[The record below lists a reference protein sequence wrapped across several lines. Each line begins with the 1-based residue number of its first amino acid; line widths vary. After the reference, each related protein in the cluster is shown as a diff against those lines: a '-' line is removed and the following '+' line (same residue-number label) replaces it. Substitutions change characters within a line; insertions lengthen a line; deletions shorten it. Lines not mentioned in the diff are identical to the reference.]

1 MSKMEEVEFKEE
13 QEEEGEEAQ
22 EAQPII
28 NNINLQLGD
37 IIQLDAPS
45 NSSLHDK
52 IYFIKYI
59 NQEKIVLINADKII
73 TLNITQLGKLEE
85 ESIANIILLSR
96 HKSPSF
102 VAQNNLEMK
111 KYISIYF
118 GEPIPKVLNGI
129 ITNIENDMIEI
140 TTLPTKDLLYIDF
153 AYSGIP
159 ENLNI
164 EKIIVREKL
173 DETKLLV
180 SQEEKVQSISSS
192 DDTEESYLN
201 QDNTQ
206 ELDYDLKVYTDKS
219 DLENIILDTIELGA
233 ELDDLEHEVN
243 VSEGEQ
249 RYSLDKQTNDYLDK
263 LINAYLPEQRTEE
276 VLNKIH
282 NEINYYIQLRNIY
295 SHFDANNNPSLIEDR
310 GQHYKHL
317 KEQLFNLNKKLYYIL
332 PVLSN
337 VRSLIINET
346 DETDDLQDN
355 DAYNYQHLGE
365 FIETLNTIAL
375 KWANNSSKEKINTYK
390 EHIKS
395 LIKLLDNYSNYSEQ
409 NINVNTQIEMVN
421 SIVDDFYNYSIFK
434 GELSKSR
441 FVIDVYSEGLNMLE
455 TYYINSKKFNKISK
469 LVPNDFVNI
478 IGFITLPLPLFN
490 FSKINS
496 PYTTICD
503 RANLNLNFIN
513 YHELLNKNTLY
524 NKYVLENYNK
534 DNFINSHATIH
545 DNKLLQTINNFN
557 IDESLDLPYLE
568 KMNYLLESF
577 IPTNSSFIKEYIS
590 TYKTNSLEYR
600 KYNLIEFIY
609 DLQALN
615 IDLYN
620 LHVTD
625 YKAIKKIINSNVDLY
640 KKNYKYEETNFS
652 NLIRTIKELADNS
665 ERGANIN
672 YSFSLLTKELKDELF
687 NFYKIAEEH
696 LNNTEELYSYMV
708 KIDSAEFF
716 MQSINKNI
724 MDLIVGNLL
733 ENFIKAYEK
742 EKDKTIEQER
752 EKDETKT
759 DAQQVSSKDILKGE
773 LDTLQNTCEKY
784 VLSKKYN
791 TLQSLE
797 NDNNKLIY
805 FDSIYDNTFYSILN
819 EYKTERTTM
828 DTKQFT
834 DFLGN
839 KLMTLMNL
847 TKPRAFREAKAIIDE
862 KREISDGD
870 YAILVDKGSN
880 KNYVYIRTNDVWII
894 DPKFED
900 NFYIESNQIFCDSNK
915 ACISKDDKCLT
926 LADAK
931 KENINKEV
939 DEILKNFESKYDL
952 SIEDIK
958 GKINTNYE
966 NSKARIQAINNINK
980 IKRETTNNYLLSL
993 EDPNIG
999 YEDKT
1004 ASPYIKLRDGIL
1016 KMKDIAFKYSTIKK
1030 FCLNFTREAIKDE
1043 SPYMLYCIKTGQP
1056 LIPLFLLKLA
1066 NAFINKMDF
1075 AKELDYICAEQ
1086 GTLSDD
1092 NNYWVDKYSGYIIK
1106 SIEFNNDEG
1115 YDDKGYKLQTRAVL
1129 ENEYTISPDAQVSE
1143 VVKSKSLNPNTQ
1155 IILNIVKAMSL
1166 MIGINIV
1173 HNHELI
1179 INNVLTIQN
1188 SSIPT
1193 KKQYDEILL
1202 KATKKEGKVKTMP
1215 SYEETYNSS
1224 LLLLT
1229 LTFIIYAIQI
1239 NIPSLN
1245 SKKTFPGCI
1254 KSFKGYPLD
1263 GEEDKTTIAYIAC
1276 VANKIKSS
1284 IQPWNSILKMSESTI
1299 IKKIEALIERYIIT
1313 NKDLAVHL
1321 NKKRSYLLSEEVAID
1336 AIPEYLSINNWH
1348 TFNPPLYDI
1357 KISSENI
1364 SPIDD
1369 GFKTT
1374 LYETFSR
1381 GEKNNIKETIESKA
1395 IFSSYYIIE
1404 KIQNV
1409 VKKNTPL
1416 LKNSNDNPFL
1426 ENACCNSSKNTNEYF
1441 ISEDNSIALSNKEV
1455 KFYNN
1460 ILNSIDLLTY
1470 APQLY
1475 NQENTKQ
1482 KIISQTTSFSEDLVY
1497 KAFIYFCNF
1506 ANLLPIDEELK
1517 GLCLDKPSNFDST
1530 KQLREMIESLKSEG
1544 KVYNFSSFVELIHI
1558 VSKKNIIH
1566 IATNYPIINNIEH
1579 MRILIEAYTQNS
1591 YYKLDDELITK
1602 LESLLDD
1609 FSIVSS
1615 ENLELRNFKNYLGKS
1630 IVGLKQ
1636 NILQIISKQ
1645 SNISKSDF
1653 AKFSQNLELTID
1665 VENTNF
1671 YQNYIINFLY
1681 VFPSIMLNKNVNY
1694 GAIPKHWK
1702 LSDIHNKDIYNIV
1715 QKYYNNINNF
1725 NARPELIVAF
1735 KIISNKCKI
1744 LLELMPVFLYNKFL
1758 VSDYSSSK
1766 TVKINSIFDEK
1777 VVILFYNYIFYT
1789 LYYELLTIN
1798 HSPEFLLEIQDLQ
1811 INDYD
1816 KDEFLKNS
1824 VNYILEYSSIMNNHY
1839 NLINNGYKKVKDKI
1853 NMAKEKEKDL
1863 ITDFLKNLSDEER
1876 EIENILKNNKLEK
1889 WNKGMQKGITQYVK
1903 ENYDE
1908 EREAL
1913 EKQAIKEK
1921 KLQQNNNVT
1930 AMNKELYDLAMDE
1943 QTTNDEAIDAE
1954 EYSMN
1959 NIPDDDDFD
1968 YDNDVDGDYANGPN
1982 EEYD

>member
-1 MSKMEEVEFKEE
+1 MSKLEQEE
-13 QEEEGEEAQ
+13 QEEEEQEEQ
-22 EAQPII
+22 EQEQEVQGSLLTS
-28 NNINLQLGD
+28 NIKLQLGD
-37 IIQLDAPS
+37 IIQFDAPT
-45 NSSLHDK
+45 NISLHDK
-52 IYFIKYI
+52 IYFIKFI
-59 NQEKIVLINADKII
+59 SQEKIVLINPEKII
-73 TLNITQLGKLEE
+73 TLNITPTGKLEE
-85 ESIANIILLSR
+85 ESIANILLLSR

-102 VAQNNLEMK
+102 VVQNNLEMK

-118 GEPIPKVLNGI
+118 GEPLPKVLNGI

-140 TTLPTKDLLYIDF
+140 TTLPDKDLLYIDF

-159 ENLNI
+159 EHLNI

-173 DETKLLV
+173 DETKLFV
-180 SQEEKVQSISSS
+180 SQEDKSKSFSSS
-192 DDTEESYLN
+192 DAIEESFLN
-201 QDNTQ
+201 QEDSQ
-206 ELDYDLKVYTDKS
+206 ELDYDLKAYTSKS
-219 DLENIILDTIELGA
+219 ELEDIIIDTIELGV

-276 VLNKIH
+276 VINQIH
-282 NEINYYIQLRNIY
+282 SELNYYKQLRTLY
-295 SHFDANNNPSLIEDR
+295 SNFDANNNPSLIEDR

-337 VRSLIINET
+337 VRNLIINET
-346 DETDDLQDN
+346 ENTEHLE
-355 DAYNYQHLGE
+355 DADSYNYQHLGE
-365 FIETLNTIAL
+365 FVETLNTIAL
-375 KWANNSSKEKINTYK
+375 NWANNSSKEKINNYK

-395 LIKLLDNYSNYSEQ
+395 LIGLLDNYSNYSEQ

-421 SIVDDFYNYSIFK
+421 SIVDDFYNYSMVK

-441 FVIDVYSEGLNMLE
+441 FMIDVYNDGLNMLE
-455 TYYINSKKFNKISK
+455 TYYVNNKKFNKISK

-496 PYTTICD
+496 PYTNICD
-503 RANLNLNFIN
+503 RANLNINFIN
-513 YHELLNKNTLY
+513 YHELLNKNTHY
-524 NKYVLENYNK
+524 NKYVLEDADK
-534 DNFINSHATIH
+534 SKFMNSHANIH
-545 DNKLLQTINNFN
+545 NNKLLQNINNFN
-557 IDESLDLPYLE
+557 IDESLELPYLE

-577 IPTNSSFIKEYIS
+577 IPTNSSFIKEYIT
-590 TYKTNSLEYR
+590 TYKPNSLENR
-600 KYNLIEFIY
+600 KYNLLEFVY
-609 DLQALN
+609 DLQGLN

-620 LHVTD
+620 LHIID
-625 YKAIKKIINSNVDLY
+625 YKNIRKIISSNIDLY
-640 KKNYKYEETNFS
+640 KKNYKYEEANFS
-652 NLIRTIKELADNS
+652 NLIRTIKEAAQNNS
-665 ERGANIN
+665 KESAIT

-687 NFYKIAEEH
+687 NFYKISEEQI
-696 LNNTEELYSYMV
+696 NNTEELYSYIV

-733 ENFIKAYEK
+733 ENFIKAYTKEK
-742 EKDKTIEQER
+742 EKT
-752 EKDETKT
+752 KDEEMSKT
-759 DAQQVSSKDILKGE
+759 STTEQVSSKDILKGE
-773 LDTLQNTCEKY
+773 LDTMETTCEKY

-805 FDSIYDNTFYSILN
+805 FDSIYDNTFYSIVN
-819 EYKTERTTM
+819 EYKTERSAM
-828 DTKQFT
+828 DTKQFL
-834 DFLGN
+834 DFLAN

-847 TKPRAFREAKAIIDE
+847 TKPRAFREAKAILDE

-870 YAILVDKGSN
+870 YAILVDKVSN
-880 KNYVYIRTNDVWII
+880 KNYVYLRTNDVWII

-900 NFYIESNQIFCDSNK
+900 NFYIQSNQIFCDSNK
-915 ACISKDDKCLT
+915 ECISKDSKCLS

-931 KENINKEV
+931 KGNVTKEV
-939 DEILKNFESKYDL
+939 DEILKNFENKYDL

-966 NSKARIQAINNINK
+966 NSKVRIQALININNKKHETIN
-980 IKRETTNNYLLSL
+980 TYLLSL
-993 EDPNIG
+993 EDPSVSQENKIV
-999 YEDKT
+999 
-1004 ASPYIKLRDGIL
+1004 SPYIKLRDGIL

-1030 FCLNFTREAIKDE
+1030 FCINFTRQAIKDE
-1043 SPYMLYCIKTGQP
+1043 VPFWLYCIKTGQP
-1056 LIPLFLLKLA
+1056 LMPLFLLKLA
-1066 NAFINKMDF
+1066 NVFINKQDF
-1075 AKELDYICAEQ
+1075 AKELDYICATQ

-1106 SIEFNNDEG
+1106 SIEFNTDEG
-1115 YDDKGYKLQTRAVL
+1115 YDEKGYKLYTSAVI
-1129 ENEYTISPDAQVSE
+1129 ENEYTINPDAQVSGLTKT
-1143 VVKSKSLNPNTQ
+1143 KSSNPNTQ
-1155 IILNIVKAMSL
+1155 IILNIVKSMCL

-1173 HNHELI
+1173 NNHELI

-1193 KKQYDEILL
+1193 KKQYDEIML
-1202 KATKKEGKVKTMP
+1202 KSTKKEGKVKAMP

-1229 LTFIIYAIQI
+1229 LTFLVYAIQI
-1239 NIPSLN
+1239 NIPTLK

-1263 GEEDKTTIAYIAC
+1263 GEEDKTTLAYIAC
-1276 VANKIKSS
+1276 IANKIKSS
-1284 IQPWNSILKMSESTI
+1284 IKPWNSILKMSESTI
-1299 IKKIEALIERYIIT
+1299 IKKMEALIERYIVS
-1313 NKDLAVHL
+1313 NKELAVYL
-1321 NKKRSYLLSEEVAID
+1321 NKKRAYLLSEEATTD
-1336 AIPEYLSINNWH
+1336 AIPDYLSINNWH

-1364 SPIDD
+1364 NALDD
-1369 GFKTT
+1369 GFKTK
-1374 LYETFSR
+1374 LFETFSR
-1381 GEKNNIKETIESKA
+1381 GEKNNIKELIESKA
-1395 IFSSYYIIE
+1395 IYSSCYIIE
-1404 KIQNV
+1404 KIQNI

-1426 ENACCNSSKNTNEYF
+1426 ENACCNSGKNTVDYF
-1441 ISEDNSIALSNKEV
+1441 TSEDNSILVDNKAV

-1460 ILNSIDLLTY
+1460 LLSSIDLLTY

-1475 NQENTKQ
+1475 NPQNTKQ
-1482 KIISQTTSFSEDLVY
+1482 KVISQTTSFSEELVY

-1517 GLCLDKPSNFDST
+1517 GLCLDKPLEFNST
-1530 KQLREMIESLKSEG
+1530 KTLREIIDSLKSQG
-1544 KVYNFSSFVELIHI
+1544 KVYNFSSFIELIHI
-1558 VSKKNIIH
+1558 ISKKNIIH
-1566 IATNYPIINNIEH
+1566 ITANYPIINNIEL

-1591 YYKLDDELITK
+1591 YYKLDDEFINK
-1602 LESLLDD
+1602 LESLLDN

-1615 ENLELRNFKNYLGKS
+1615 ENQELRSFKNFLGKS
-1630 IVGLKQ
+1630 VLLLKQ

-1665 VENTNF
+1665 VENMKF
-1671 YQNYIINFLY
+1671 YQNYIMNFLY
-1681 VFPSIMLNKNVNY
+1681 IFPSIMLNKNINY

-1702 LSDIHNKDIYNIV
+1702 LSDIHNKDIYNIM
-1715 QKYYNNINNF
+1715 QKYYNAINTF
-1725 NARPELIVAF
+1725 NARPELLLAF
-1735 KIISNKCKI
+1735 KLISNRCKI
-1744 LLELMPVFLYNKFL
+1744 LIELMPVFLYNKFL
-1758 VSDYSSSK
+1758 MSNYSSSK

-1777 VVILFYNYIFYT
+1777 VVMLFYSYIFFN
-1789 LYYELLTIN
+1789 LYNELLTVCET
-1798 HSPEFLLEIQDLQ
+1798 SEFLLELQNLQ

-1816 KDEFLKNS
+1816 KDEFMKNA
-1824 VNYILEYSSIMNNHY
+1824 VGYILEHSNIMNNHY
-1839 NLINNGYKKVKDKI
+1839 NLINNGYRKVKDKI

-1908 EREAL
+1908 EREAM

-1943 QTTNDEAIDAE
+1943 QTVNDEAIDAE
-1954 EYSMN
+1954 EYSMS

-1968 YDNDVDGDYANGPN
+1968 YDNGEDGDYANGPT
-1982 EEYD
+1982 EDYD

>member
-1 MSKMEEVEFKEE
+1 MSKVEEINDIEEVNKLEE
-13 QEEEGEEAQ
+13 QPQ
-22 EAQPII
+22 QSSKLTS
-28 NNINLQLGD
+28 NIKLQLGD
-37 IIQLDAPS
+37 IIQFDAPT
-45 NSSLHDK
+45 NTSLHDNT
-52 IYFIKYI
+52 YFIKFI
-59 NQEKIVLINADKII
+59 SEEKIVLINAEKII
-73 TLNITQLGKLEE
+73 TLNITPSGKLEE
-85 ESIANIILLSR
+85 ESIANILLLSR

-102 VAQNNLEMK
+102 IVQNGLEMK

-140 TTLPTKDLLYIDF
+140 TTLPEKDLLYIDF

-159 ENLNI
+159 EHLNI

-180 SQEEKVQSISSS
+180 SQEDKLKSGLTLDE
-192 DDTEESYLN
+192 TEETYFN
-201 QDNTQ
+201 QDTTQ
-206 ELDYDLKVYTDKS
+206 ELDYDLKVYSNTS
-219 DLENIILDTIELGA
+219 DLEAIVIDTIELGV
-233 ELDDLEHEVN
+233 ELDDLEHEIN
-243 VSEGEQ
+243 VSEDEQ

-276 VLNKIH
+276 VINKIH
-282 NEINYYIQLRNIY
+282 TEINYYKQLRYKY
-295 SHFDANNNPSLIEDR
+295 SYFDANNNPSLIEDK
-310 GQHYKHL
+310 GEHYKHL

-337 VRSLIINET
+337 VRNLIISENNGTEYL
-346 DETDDLQDN
+346 EDN
-355 DAYNYQHLGE
+355 DAYSYQQLGE
-365 FIETLNTIAL
+365 FIETLNTISL
-375 KWANNSSKEKINTYK
+375 NWANNSSKEKINNYK

-395 LIKLLDNYSNYSEQ
+395 LVQLLENYSNTSEQ
-409 NINVNTQIEMVN
+409 NINVNSQIEMVN
-421 SIVDDFYNYSIFK
+421 TIVDDFYNYSIVK

-455 TYYINSKKFNKISK
+455 TYYVNNKKFNKITK

-490 FSKINS
+490 FSKINT
-496 PYTTICD
+496 PYTNICD

-513 YHELLNKNTLY
+513 YHELLNKNTIY
-524 NKYVLENYNK
+524 NKYVLENSNK
-534 DNFINSHATIH
+534 ANYINSHSNIH
-545 DNKLLQTINNFN
+545 NNTLLQTINNFN
-557 IDESLDLPYLE
+557 IDESIDLPYLE
-568 KMNYLLESF
+568 KMNCLLESF
-577 IPTNSSFIKEYIS
+577 IPTNSSFIKEFTKI
-590 TYKTNSLEYR
+590 YKANSLENR

-625 YKAIKKIINSNVDLY
+625 YKNIKKIINSNIDLY
-640 KKNYKYEETNFS
+640 KKNYKYEEANFS
-652 NLIRTIKELADNS
+652 NFIRTIKDSAQNS

-672 YSFSLLTKELKDELF
+672 YSFGLLTKELKDELF
-687 NFYKIAEEH
+687 NFYKISEEQ
-696 LNNTEELYSYMV
+696 LNNNEELYSYIV

-742 EKDKTIEQER
+742 EKGK
-752 EKDETKT
+752 EKGKEKETETETEKE
-759 DAQQVSSKDILKGE
+759 VSSKDILKGD
-773 LDTLQNTCEKY
+773 LDIMQNTCEKY
-784 VLSKKYN
+784 VLSKKYT

-797 NDNNKLIY
+797 NDNSKLIY
-805 FDSIYDNTFYSILN
+805 FDSIYDNTFYSVLN

-828 DTKQFT
+828 DTKQFI
-834 DFLGN
+834 DFLAA

-847 TKPRAFREAKAIIDE
+847 TKPRAFREAKAIMDE
-862 KREISDGD
+862 KREIIDGD

-880 KNYVYIRTNDVWII
+880 KNYVYLRTNDIWVL

-900 NFYIESNQIFCDSNK
+900 NFYVESNQIFCDSNK
-915 ACISKDDKCLT
+915 ECISKDDKCVT

-931 KENINKEV
+931 KANVNKEV

-966 NSKARIQAINNINK
+966 NSKARIQALNIINRQ
-980 IKRETTNNYLLSL
+980 KRETTNTYLLSL
-993 EDPNIG
+993 EDSSIS
-999 YEDKT
+999 EESKIM
-1004 ASPYIKLRDGIL
+1004 SPYIKLRDGIL

-1030 FCLNFTREAIKDE
+1030 FCVNFTREAIKDE
-1043 SPYMLYCIKTGQP
+1043 IPYWLYCIKTGQP

-1066 NAFINKMDF
+1066 NVFINKMDF
-1075 AKELDYICAEQ
+1075 AKELDYICADQ

-1092 NNYWVDKYSGYIIK
+1092 NNYWVDKYTGYIIK
-1106 SIEFNNDEG
+1106 SIEFSSDEG
-1115 YDDKGYKLQTRAVL
+1115 YDEKGYKLQTNSTL
-1129 ENEYTISPDAQVSE
+1129 ESDYTINPDVQVTDLS
-1143 VVKSKSLNPNTQ
+1143 KTKSLNPNTQ
-1155 IILNIVKAMSL
+1155 IIINIVKSMTL

-1179 INNVLTIQN
+1179 INNVLSIQN

-1193 KKQYDEILL
+1193 KKQYEEIIL
-1202 KATKKEGKVKTMP
+1202 KSIKKEGKVKAMP

-1239 NIPSLN
+1239 NIPSLK

-1263 GEEDKTTIAYIAC
+1263 GEEDKTTLAYIAC
-1276 VANKIKSS
+1276 IANKIKSS

-1299 IKKIEALIERYIIT
+1299 IKKMEALLERYIIP
-1313 NKDLAVHL
+1313 NKELAIHL
-1321 NKKRSYLLSEEVAID
+1321 NKKREYILSEDVAVD

-1364 SPIDD
+1364 TTIDD

-1381 GEKNNIKETIESKA
+1381 GEKNNIKELIESKA

-1404 KIQNV
+1404 KIQNI

-1426 ENACCNSSKNTNEYF
+1426 ENACCNSSKNTIAYF
-1441 ISEDNSIALSNKEV
+1441 ISEDNSIMADNKAV

-1460 ILNSIDLLTY
+1460 ILSSIDVLTY

-1482 KIISQTTSFSEDLVY
+1482 KTILQTLSFSEELVY

-1517 GLCLDKPSNFDST
+1517 GLCLDKPIEFDNT
-1530 KQLREMIESLKSEG
+1530 KQLKEIIDSLKSEG
-1544 KVYNFSSFVELIHI
+1544 KVYNFASFVELIHI
-1558 VSKKNIIH
+1558 ISKKNIIH
-1566 IATNYPIINNIEH
+1566 IPTNYPITNNIEH

-1591 YYKLDDELITK
+1591 YYRLDDELINK
-1602 LESLLDD
+1602 LEILLDN

-1615 ENLELRNFKNYLGKS
+1615 DNPELRNFKNFLGKS
-1630 IVGLKQ
+1630 IVLLKQ
-1636 NILQIISKQ
+1636 NILQMLSKQ

-1653 AKFSQNLELTID
+1653 AKFSQNLDMSID
-1665 VENTNF
+1665 VENIKF
-1671 YQNYIINFLY
+1671 YQNYIMNFLY
-1681 VFPSIMLNKNVNY
+1681 IFPSIISNKNVNY

-1715 QKYYNNINNF
+1715 QKYYNVINNF
-1725 NARPELIVAF
+1725 EARPELILAF
-1735 KIISNKCKI
+1735 KLISKKCKI
-1744 LLELMPVFLYNKFL
+1744 LIELMQVFLYNKFL

-1766 TVKINSIFDEK
+1766 TAEINSIFDEK
-1777 VVILFYNYIFYT
+1777 VVILFYNYIFYN
-1789 LYYELLTIN
+1789 LYNELLTI
-1798 HSPEFLLEIQDLQ
+1798 SETSEFLLEIQNLQ

-1816 KDEFLKNS
+1816 RNEFLKNS
-1824 VNYILEYSSIMNNHY
+1824 VAYILEYSNTMNNHY
-1839 NLINNGYKKVKDKI
+1839 NIINNGYKKVKDKI
-1853 NMAKEKEKDL
+1853 VMAKEKEKDL

-1908 EREAL
+1908 EREAM
-1913 EKQAIKEK
+1913 EKQALKEK

-1943 QTTNDEAIDAE
+1943 QTLNDEAIDAE
-1954 EYSMN
+1954 EYSMD
-1959 NIPDDDDFD
+1959 NIPDDDDFN
-1968 YDNDVDGDYANGPN
+1968 YDNDGDYANGQH
-1982 EEYD
+1982 EDYT